1 MFAISKDHSHKAEA
15 SFFLI
20 TLLINFLMSVEDV
33 LLDFNEYFSLTIA
46 NLDLTSTNTNAE
58 KKSSKMADRGYL
70 KRFAL
75 QAGAG
80 PDRELLTPHEVRD
93 TNSPSGKRLV

>member
-1 MFAISKDHSHKAEA
+1 MFAISKDRSHKAEA

-46 NLDLTSTNTNAE
+46 NLDLTSQIQ
-58 KKSSKMADRGYL
+58 ML
-70 KRFAL
+70 KRKAVKW
-75 QAGAG
+75 
-80 PDRELLTPHEVRD
+80 LTGV
-93 TNSPSGKRLV
+93 T

>member
-33 LLDFNEYFSLTIA
+33 LLDFNGYFSLAIA
-46 NLDLTSTNTNAE
+46 NLDLTSQIQ
-58 KKSSKMADRGYL
+58 ML
-70 KRFAL
+70 KRKAVKWRT
-75 QAGAG
+75 GV
-80 PDRELLTPHEVRD
+80 T
-93 TNSPSGKRLV
+93 